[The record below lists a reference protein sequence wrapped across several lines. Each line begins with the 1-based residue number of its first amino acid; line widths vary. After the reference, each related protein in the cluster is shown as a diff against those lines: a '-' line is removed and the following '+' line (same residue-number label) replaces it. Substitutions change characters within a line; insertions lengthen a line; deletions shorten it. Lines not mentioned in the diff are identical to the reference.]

1 MDINSRAK
9 RRKFETFSIKECLST
24 ILLDNPI
31 FHYKSYDYEYKII
44 GEEFQIRGIKAN
56 IKIIVENIIL
66 NSLYWLEYF
75 NIKNPVIIFELSTN
89 TKKLI
94 IYDNGRG
101 IDENISNKIF
111 EPFISNKPD
120 NSGRGMGLYI
130 VSQLLKDFGAII
142 FLDDSLNE
150 YGNKY
155 KFIIEFLGG

>member
-1 MDINSRAK
+1 M
-9 RRKFETFSIKECLST
+9 
-24 ILLDNPI
+24 
-31 FHYKSYDYEYKII
+31 
-44 GEEFQIRGIKAN
+44 
-56 IKIIVENIIL
+56 
-66 NSLYWLEYF
+66 
-75 NIKNPVIIFELSTN
+75 
-89 TKKLI
+89 I

-155 KFIIEFLGG
+155 KILL